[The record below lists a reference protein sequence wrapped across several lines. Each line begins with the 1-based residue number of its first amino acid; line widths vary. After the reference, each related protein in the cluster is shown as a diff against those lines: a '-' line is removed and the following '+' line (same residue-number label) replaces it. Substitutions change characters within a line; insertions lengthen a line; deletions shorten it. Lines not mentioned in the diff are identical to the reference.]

1 MAPGR
6 HPYGRPKVMTHL
18 PRKNNAP
25 AAAAILH
32 RRASLKHK
40 TNNDDII
47 PKLEQQFA
55 KQCLK
60 ANNEHFSIAL
70 FNFAL
75 VFFLCKAR

>member
-25 AAAAILH
+25 AAPAILH

-47 PKLEQQFA
+47 PKQFA

-60 ANNEHFSIAL
+60 ANNEYISIAL
-70 FNFAL
+70 FYFAL
-75 VFFLCKAR
+75 VSFLCKAR

>member
-18 PRKNNAP
+18 PRKKNAP
-25 AAAAILH
+25 AAAILH

-47 PKLEQQFA
+47 PKQFA

-60 ANNEHFSIAL
+60 PNNEYFSIAL

-75 VFFLCKAR
+75 VSFLCKAR

>member
-25 AAAAILH
+25 AAATAILH

-47 PKLEQQFA
+47 PKQFA

-60 ANNEHFSIAL
+60 ANNEYFSSIAL

-75 VFFLCKAR
+75 VSFLCKAR